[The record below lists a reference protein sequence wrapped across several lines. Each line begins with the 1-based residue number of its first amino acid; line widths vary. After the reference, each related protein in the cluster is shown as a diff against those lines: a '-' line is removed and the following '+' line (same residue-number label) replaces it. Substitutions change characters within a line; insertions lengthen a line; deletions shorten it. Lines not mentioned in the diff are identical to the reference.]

1 MAGIDFTS
9 KSVPISDKLL
19 NGGLNTTGGALS
31 LQNNESSEL
40 QNIDFNKFG
49 SIIKRN
55 GFTSLTSTGISAAD
69 IDGLFMFETNNSGST
84 VASLVAVGATNISKM
99 DALDGNWDNLT
110 SGISITAGNPVDFA
124 TLQNILFMTNG
135 QDNPFNWDATRN
147 GKVSVGEVVDAISLT
162 KAKYVEEFNNYLFYG
177 NVTVSGT
184 NHPSRIHWS
193 ELKDTETWTATDFID
208 VAQNDGQ
215 EITGLKVLSDR
226 MVIFKTRSIYN
237 LLSGALAYG
246 VILLLACL
254 ACRPHS
260 KLFRFSRFT
269 GNRRGKIVLI
279 ASLFVTVLA
288 LGGATVLFSVLM
300 ARTMT
305 PDDMGRLAHVSAY
318 VRLILRILLPVVLMV
333 LLIRLRSSN
342 VRAVPE

>member
-1 MAGIDFTS
+1 MFDLNKAISSWRMGLSERQTCAKSDID
-9 KSVPISDKLL
+9 
-19 NGGLNTTGGALS
+19 
-31 LQNNESSEL
+31 EL
-40 QNIDFNKFG
+40 ETHLREEID
-49 SIIKRN
+49 
-55 GFTSLTSTGISAAD
+55 SLTASKLSQQEAFLVATHRLGD
-69 IDGLFMFETNNSGST
+69 IDSLAAEFAKVNAGHILKNRLFWMVAGMLAYLLAKCLAGASGNVGAFIGGQAGLE
-84 VASLVAVGATNISKM
+84 AYRAAAVGIA
-99 DALDGNWDNLT
+99 A
-110 SGISITAGNPVDFA
+110 
-124 TLQNILFMTNG
+124 
-135 QDNPFNWDATRN
+135 
-147 GKVSVGEVVDAISLT
+147 
-162 KAKYVEEFNNYLFYG
+162 
-177 NVTVSGT
+177 
-184 NHPSRIHWS
+184 
-193 ELKDTETWTATDFID
+193 
-208 VAQNDGQ
+208 
-215 EITGLKVLSDR
+215 
-226 MVIFKTRSIYN
+226 
-237 LLSGALAYG
+237 GALAYG